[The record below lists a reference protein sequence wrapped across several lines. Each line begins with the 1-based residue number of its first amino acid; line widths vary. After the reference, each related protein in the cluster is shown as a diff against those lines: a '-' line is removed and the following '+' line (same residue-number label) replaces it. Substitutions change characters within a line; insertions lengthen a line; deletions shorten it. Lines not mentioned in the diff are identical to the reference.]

1 MGRKPI
7 VVIADPDILRQV
19 MVKEFSSF
27 PNRLVRATPSGNHVL
42 HAPQS
47 VFWRPTCVCLRR
59 NLLLPASQCLTACSS
74 WEMTHGRGCA
84 ASWPRPSARPKW
96 RRWDV
101 NVSVNMR
108 IFTTGSPCLALASWR
123 VKKRNINIFRNVA
136 SFETLFLASLTSACV
151 SSAVPQMVPLIN
163 TASDV
168 LMTNLSVYA
177 ESGESFDIYK

>member
-1 MGRKPI
+1 
-7 VVIADPDILRQV
+7 

-27 PNRLVRATPSGNHVL
+27 PNRLVRTTPAGNHVL

-59 NLLLPASQCLTACSS
+59 KLLLPASPCQTACSS

-84 ASWPRPSARPKW
+84 ASWPRPSAPPKW

-108 IFTTGSPCLALASWR
+108 IFTTRTNHLAPSPYDFSDKCLCLLHCAADGPPHQHSQRRPDEKPECLRRVRRILWHLQVIFWRLSLKHRLTLDYCSSQLAS
-123 VKKRNINIFRNVA
+123 V
-136 SFETLFLASLTSACV
+136 
-151 SSAVPQMVPLIN
+151 
-163 TASDV
+163 
-168 LMTNLSVYA
+168 
-177 ESGESFDIYK
+177 